1 MKVLTDFSAIEPTAL
16 GPLLLS
22 ELSFQQQKT
31 NLPHMLQTMDHHFRE
46 ARNAA
51 STAGPPHQMLIIL
64 GDGRGALNDGL
75 ENVQKAIAR
84 LNRAEV
90 TTLYIVMDNG
100 KQSIV
105 DVRVVEFQANASE
118 PKIIPYMGRFPF
130 PFYAVVRGVG
140 ALPSTMSEAIRQWFE
155 LIASD

>member
-1 MKVLTDFSAIEPTAL
+1 MLTDFSPNEPAAL

-22 ELSFQQQKT
+22 ELSFQQQRT
-31 NLPHMLQTMDHHFRE
+31 NLPRMLQTMDEHFRE
-46 ARNAA
+46 ARSVA
-51 STAGPPHQMLIIL
+51 SAAGPPHQMLIIL
-64 GDGRGALNDGL
+64 GDGRGALMDGL
-75 ENVQKAIAR
+75 ESVQRALAR

-100 KQSIV
+100 KQPII
-105 DVRVVEFQANASE
+105 DVRVVEFSAGSGQE
-118 PKIIPYMGRFPF
+118 PRIVPYMGRFPF

-140 ALPSTMSEAIRQWFE
+140 SLPTTMSEAIRQWFE